1 MCYQQFFFFTSQ
13 FMYFAM
19 RPLPLIHKS
28 FAVSLSLS
36 RAFATA
42 TTQQTPSTF
51 TLNKG
56 IFNETIYSR
65 IRTFW
70 FDGLPPGF
78 TGANPV
84 ALKRWWGLDAS
95 QTEKQ
100 QFDASCS
107 EEFLPA
113 IEALGSENLR
123 LPDFESHRAERDSAS
138 IIASPLLAE
147 VQAANDRSAQQ
158 AADTLLSLVI
168 LLDQI
173 PRNIFRS
180 QSTLPLAYNHCDRLA
195 QALVRGSMA
204 LTPSPVAFPPYMKRP
219 AIQSWILMPLL
230 HSEDLSSHDLWNL
243 LAADMDAMV
252 PAHDQGAKMYVEQGR
267 KAWEMHV
274 DPIRKF
280 GRYPHRNACLGR
292 ESSAEEKEWLSKGE
306 TFGVSQGKDEL

>member
-1 MCYQQFFFFTSQ
+1 
-13 FMYFAM
+13 M
-19 RPLPLIHKS
+19 RPLPHIRRS
-28 FAVSLSLS
+28 FAVSLSFS
-36 RAFATA
+36 RAFAST
-42 TTQQTPSTF
+42 TTQQPPSTF
-51 TLNKG
+51 TLNKS
-56 IFNETIYSR
+56 IFNETLHSQ

-78 TGANPV
+78 TSANPV
-84 ALKRWWGLDAS
+84 ALKRWWGLDATE
-95 QTEKQ
+95 TEKQ
-100 QFDASCS
+100 QFDASCR
-107 EEFLPA
+107 EGFLPA
-113 IEALGSENLR
+113 IEALGPDSLR
-123 LPDFESHRAERDSAS
+123 LPAFESHQAERDSAS

-158 AADTLLSLVI
+158 AADTLLSFVI
-168 LLDQI
+168 LLDQL

-180 QSTLPLAYNHCDRLA
+180 QSTLPLVYNHYDRLA
-195 QALVRGSMA
+195 QALVRSSLS
-204 LTPSPVAFPPYMKRP
+204 LTPSPVAFPPYTKRP

-230 HSEDLSSHDLWNL
+230 HSEDLGSHKLWDS
-243 LAADMDAMV
+243 LAADMDATV
-252 PAHDQGAKMYVEQGR
+252 PADDQGAKMYVEQGR

>member
-1 MCYQQFFFFTSQ
+1 
-13 FMYFAM
+13 MYCAM
-19 RPLPLIHKS
+19 RPVPLVRRS
-28 FAVSLSLS
+28 FAVSLCLS
-36 RAFATA
+36 RAFAS
-42 TTQQTPSTF
+42 TTGVQQPPSTF
-51 TLNKG
+51 ALDRS
-56 IFNETIYSR
+56 IFNETLYSR

-70 FDGLPPGF
+70 FADLPPGF
-78 TGANPV
+78 TSANPI
-84 ALKRWWGLDAS
+84 ALKRWWGLDA
-95 QTEKQ
+95 TAAEKK

-107 EEFLPA
+107 EQFLPA
-113 IEALGSENLR
+113 IEALGPENLP
-123 LPDFESHRAERDSAS
+123 LPAFESHRAERDSTS
-138 IIASPLLAE
+138 VIASPLFAE
-147 VQAANDRSAQQ
+147 VQAANDHSEQQ

-168 LLDQI
+168 LLDQL

-180 QSTLPLAYNHCDRLA
+180 QSTLPLVYNHYDLLA
-195 QALVRGSMA
+195 QALVRSSMS

-230 HSEDLSSHDLWNL
+230 HSEDLSNHDLWDS
-243 LAADMDAMV
+243 LAADMDSMV
-252 PAHDQGAKMYVEQGR
+252 PSDDQGAKMYVEQGR

>member
-1 MCYQQFFFFTSQ
+1 
-13 FMYFAM
+13 MYFTM
-19 RPLPLIHKS
+19 RPLPLIRKMPVVGL
-28 FAVSLSLS
+28 ALP
-36 RAFATA
+36 RAFAA
-42 TTQQTPSTF
+42 MTTQQPPSTF

-56 IFNETIYSR
+56 IFNETLYSR

-70 FDGLPPGF
+70 FTDLPPGF
-78 TGANPV
+78 TGANP
-84 ALKRWWGLDAS
+84 ATLKRWWGMNAS
-95 QTEKQ
+95 QSEKQ

-113 IEALGSENLR
+113 IKALGPECLH
-123 LPDFESHRAERDSAS
+123 LPTFESNEAERASAS
-138 IIASPLLAE
+138 TIASPLLAE
-147 VQAANDRSAQQ
+147 VQAANDHSAQQ

-168 LLDQI
+168 LLDQL

-180 QSTLPLAYNHCDRLA
+180 QSTLPLVYNHYDRLA
-195 QALVRGSMA
+195 HALVRSSMSI
-204 LTPSPVAFPPYMKRP
+204 TPNPVALQDYVKRP

-230 HSEDLSSHDLWNL
+230 HSEDLSSHDLWDS

-252 PAHDQGAKMYVEQGR
+252 PSGDESGKMYVEQGR

-274 DPIRKF
+274 DPIGKF

-306 TFGVSQGKDEL
+306 TFGVSQRKDEL

>member
-1 MCYQQFFFFTSQ
+1 
-13 FMYFAM
+13 M
-19 RPLPLIHKS
+19 RPLPLIRRS
-28 FAVSLSLS
+28 FAVSLSFS
-36 RAFATA
+36 RAFAST
-42 TTQQTPSTF
+42 TTQQLPSTF
-51 TLNKG
+51 TLNKS
-56 IFNETIYSR
+56 IFNETLHSR

-78 TGANPV
+78 TSANPV
-84 ALKRWWGLDAS
+84 ALKRWWGLDATE
-95 QTEKQ
+95 TEKQ
-100 QFDASCS
+100 QFDASCR

-113 IEALGSENLR
+113 IEALGPDSLR
-123 LPDFESHRAERDSAS
+123 LPAFESHQAERDSAS

-158 AADTLLSLVI
+158 AADTLLSFVI
-168 LLDQI
+168 LLDQL

-180 QSTLPLAYNHCDRLA
+180 QSTLPLVYNHYDRLA
-195 QALVRGSMA
+195 QALVRGSMSI
-204 LTPSPVAFPPYMKRP
+204 TPNPVAFPPHMMRP

-230 HSEDLSSHDLWNL
+230 HSEDLGSHKLWDS
-243 LAADMDAMV
+243 LAADMDATV
-252 PAHDQGAKMYVEQGR
+252 PADDQGAKMYVEQGR